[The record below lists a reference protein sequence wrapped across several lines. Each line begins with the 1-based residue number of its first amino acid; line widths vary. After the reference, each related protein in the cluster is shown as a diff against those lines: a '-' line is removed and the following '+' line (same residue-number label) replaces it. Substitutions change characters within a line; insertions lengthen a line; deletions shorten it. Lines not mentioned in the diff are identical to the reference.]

1 MRLLVFE
8 KINRYIWVSVFNR
21 LDPKNDKPV
30 KKKKPILKSSPAKST
45 PKQRQTHV
53 RKFKVIKKSPMYGK
67 QFYVKKQT
75 RPSKSDPGPQRT
87 PILPTRREFAGN
99 PKFLHYVDAKIT

>member
-53 RKFKVIKKSPMYGK
+53 QKLEIRLSVIALVMDGADWANLSE
-67 QFYVKKQT
+67 
-75 RPSKSDPGPQRT
+75 D
-87 PILPTRREFAGN
+87 
-99 PKFLHYVDAKIT
+99 